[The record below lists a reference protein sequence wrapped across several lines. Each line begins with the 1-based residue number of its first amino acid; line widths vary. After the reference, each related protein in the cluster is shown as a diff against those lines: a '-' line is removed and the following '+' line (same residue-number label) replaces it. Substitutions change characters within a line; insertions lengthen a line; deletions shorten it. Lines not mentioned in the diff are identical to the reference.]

1 MIIILK
7 LRNPRVHKKL
17 LFFIL
22 FLPLVLHAKS
32 YDINISPCDMGTT
45 CKKCYEVVKLT
56 YTIDVK
62 SKQIFASGKDFN
74 GKEIKEPLE
83 NCQISDVN
91 NWVCDSAQLVTNAK
105 NGVIA
110 IMNKPE
116 SSMARSKKEVCL
128 IK

>member
-1 MIIILK
+1 
-7 LRNPRVHKKL
+7 
-17 LFFIL
+17 
-22 FLPLVLHAKS
+22 
-32 YDINISPCDMGTT
+32 MGTN

-62 SKQIFASGKDFN
+62 SKQIFASGKNVN
-74 GKEIKEPLE
+74 GKEIKELLE
-83 NCQISDVN
+83 KCQIIDAN
-91 NWVCDSAQLVTNAK
+91 NWVCDSAQLVTNVK

-116 SSMARSKKEVCL
+116 SSIARGKKEVCL

>member
-1 MIIILK
+1 MEKINLQ
-7 LRNPRVHKKL
+7 LS
-17 LFFIL
+17 L
-22 FLPLVLHAKS
+22 FLFLLPFTVHAKS
-32 YDINISPCDMGTT
+32 YDVTISPCDMGTN

-62 SKQIFASGKDFN
+62 SKQIFASGKDAS

-83 NCQISDVN
+83 KCQITDVN

-110 IMNKPE
+110 ITNKPE
-116 SSMARSKKEVCL
+116 SSMARNKKEVCL
-128 IK
+128 VK

>member
-1 MIIILK
+1 M
-7 LRNPRVHKKL
+7 VKKYSANS
-17 LFFIL
+17 LFLFLL
-22 FLPLVLHAKS
+22 FLPPTLNAKS
-32 YDINISPCDMGTT
+32 YDVTISPCDMGTN

-62 SKQIFASGKDFN
+62 SKQIFASGKNVN
-74 GKEIKEPLE
+74 GKEIKELLE
-83 NCQISDVN
+83 KCQIIDAN
-91 NWVCDSAQLVTNAK
+91 NWVCDSAQLVTNVK

-116 SSMARSKKEVCL
+116 SSIARGKKEVCL